1 MSEAHIDYGQRLE
14 YAMRTRGV
22 SVQQLAHY
30 LGLSYQAVRQIVS
43 GQSNAFSA
51 GNHVRACSYLGISSE
66 WLALGEGDMQSDSG
80 SATAHWPF
88 SQVHPQDISRLS
100 AQDKEEIEMLIRL
113 KLRRLEH

>member
-22 SVQQLAHY
+22 STQQLAHY

-51 GNHVRACSYLGISSE
+51 GNHVRTCSYLGISSE
-66 WLALGEGDMQSDSG
+66 WLALGEGHMQRDTISE
-80 SATAHWPF
+80 TALWPF
-88 SQVHPQDISRLS
+88 GQVRPQDISRLS